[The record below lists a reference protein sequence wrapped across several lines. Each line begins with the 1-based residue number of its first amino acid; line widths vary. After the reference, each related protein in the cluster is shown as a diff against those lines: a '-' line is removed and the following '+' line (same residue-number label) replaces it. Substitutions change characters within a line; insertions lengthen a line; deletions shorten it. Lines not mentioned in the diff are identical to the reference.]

1 MAKPLKEQ
9 AFATPDKV
17 AELVQKVYA
26 AIQQELLPILAKMKL
41 YLQNPSTRTILF
53 KPIKTNIVEAHTQV
67 ESLLKAEYS
76 AEEQANINMISIQDL
91 QTQLDNLL

>member
-1 MAKPLKEQ
+1 LYFNQ
-9 AFATPDKV
+9 
-17 AELVQKVYA
+17 VYA

-91 QTQLDNLL
+91 QTQLDNFL